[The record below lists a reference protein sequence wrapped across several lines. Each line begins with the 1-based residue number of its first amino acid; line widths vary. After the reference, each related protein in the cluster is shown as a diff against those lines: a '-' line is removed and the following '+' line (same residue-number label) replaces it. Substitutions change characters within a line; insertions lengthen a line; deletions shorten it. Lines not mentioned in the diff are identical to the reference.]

1 MNGVLLV
8 NKDKGITS
16 HSAISKVKRILN
28 VKKIGHAGT
37 LDPLA
42 TGLLVVMLGSATKLS
57 NYLMAEE
64 KEYVAEIL
72 IGQSTDTLDSEGN
85 ILEEKEVLE
94 ELNVDEALK
103 SFLGKSMQVPPMFS
117 AIKQKGKKLY
127 ELARKGIEVERE
139 PREIEI
145 FEIERISEVVKKDG
159 FVSFSFRVIASK
171 GTYIRTLCED
181 IGKYLGYPAHMVN
194 LKRIKIGN
202 LKLEDASSISEI
214 ESGDY
219 KLIKMQAALKNY
231 KIIEVDNKIANLIKN
246 GVTLYE
252 NQVNSK
258 DETVVF
264 TYNDELIGIYKNID
278 GKYKAER
285 VWN

>member
-1 MNGVLLV
+1 
-8 NKDKGITS
+8 
-16 HSAISKVKRILN
+16 
-28 VKKIGHAGT
+28 
-37 LDPLA
+37 
-42 TGLLVVMLGSATKLS
+42 
-57 NYLMAEE
+57 
-64 KEYVAEIL
+64 
-72 IGQSTDTLDSEGN
+72 
-85 ILEEKEVLE
+85 E

-231 KIIEVDNKIANLIKN
+231 
-246 GVTLYE
+246 
-252 NQVNSK
+252 
-258 DETVVF
+258 
-264 TYNDELIGIYKNID
+264 
-278 GKYKAER
+278 
-285 VWN
+285 